1 MGQVVRLAQQELDS
15 QQEQQRLE
23 LVVGQ
28 LVVVL
33 MMMERFYLKM
43 TWL

>member
-15 QQEQQRLE
+15 QQEQQQQE
-23 LVVGQ
+23 LVVWP

-33 MMMERFYLKM
+33 MMERFYLKM